1 MIGKIAVFLFCV
13 TCIQAASLR
22 LENNSAYPL
31 RAVIQGADGSILS
44 ELSLEPQ
51 ENKTWNDSNN
61 LAVKKKSPSKS
72 VTPFTVHW
80 YCKGGESFSISDHVS
95 TGAFVRAK
103 DGVGAKV
110 CTETKKEG
118 ES

>member
-1 MIGKIAVFLFCV
+1 MIGKIAAFLLCIG
-13 TCIQAASLR
+13 CIQAASLR

-31 RAVIQGADGSILS
+31 RAVIQGADGSVLS
-44 ELSLEPQ
+44 ELSFEPQ
-51 ENKTWNDSNN
+51 ENKNWSDSNS
-61 LAVKKKSPSKS
+61 LAIKKKSPSKS

-103 DGVGAKV
+103 DGVGANV
-110 CTETKKEG
+110 CSDTKKDG